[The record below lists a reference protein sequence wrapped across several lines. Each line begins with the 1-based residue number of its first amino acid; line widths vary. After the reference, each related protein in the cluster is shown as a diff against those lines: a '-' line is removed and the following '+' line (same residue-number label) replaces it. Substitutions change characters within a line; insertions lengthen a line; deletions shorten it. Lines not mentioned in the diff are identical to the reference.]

1 MSSREP
7 RALTSVLSRFIEPM
21 EPTAV
26 RELPTGNVW
35 TYEAKLDGYRCL
47 ASTRDIDVALWSRRG
62 CLVNSRFPEIVR
74 ACAKLPPDTVI
85 DGEII
90 AIDETGKVSCNALQ
104 QRRATGTLQ
113 YYVFD
118 VLMHR
123 GRSLLS
129 TRLELRR
136 VQLSEL
142 LRKVGYPVI
151 LAQSFN
157 AGLMDPIQAAKQL
170 QIEGLIAKHRGSYY
184 EPGNRTQS
192 WLKYKVHRSQAF
204 VIGGFTVGE
213 PFDALMVGH
222 YKADRLMY
230 AAKVRNGFTAQLR
243 HELTARLNELQTTT
257 CPFAN
262 FPADIQTRCAFPRN
276 GNTSYIWV
284 KPQCVAQVEFTAW
297 TSDGRLRNP
306 RWLGSRDDQ
315 NPLAV
320 IREEEA

>member
-1 MSSREP
+1 MLIREP
-7 RALTSVLSRFIEPM
+7 YALTSVLSRFIEPM

-26 RELPTGNVW
+26 RELPAGNVW

-47 ASTRDIDVALWSRRG
+47 ASTRDIDVTLWSRRG
-62 CLVNSRFPEIVR
+62 CLVNSRFPEIAR
-74 ACAKLPPDTVI
+74 ACAKLPPDTVV

-104 QRRATGTLQ
+104 QRRANGTIQ

-142 LRKVGYPVI
+142 LRKVGYPVM

-184 EPGNRTQS
+184 EPGSRTQS

-222 YKADRLMY
+222 YQADRLMY
-230 AAKVRNGFTAQLR
+230 AAKVRNGFTTELR
-243 HELTARLNELQTTT
+243 RELSARLKQLQTKT

-262 FPADIQTRCAFPRN
+262 FPAATQAQCVFPRN
-276 GNTSYIWV
+276 ANNSYIWV
-284 KPQCVAQVEFTAW
+284 KPQYVAQVEFTGW
-297 TSDGRLRNP
+297 TPDGRLRNP
-306 RWLGSRDDQ
+306 RWLGSREDQ
-315 NPLAV
+315 NPRAI
-320 IREEEA
+320 IREAED